1 MKIAYFPGCSLHSTG
16 AEFDV
21 STRKVCEALGVQ
33 LCEVKDWTCC
43 GSSPA
48 HQCDELM
55 SIALPARILALTTE
69 TEGLREVCAPCAS
82 CYSRLKFARDRLADP
97 KWRADIETVVGRPC
111 PDDIGI
117 FNMLDLVTDKVGLGA
132 VAARVVKPLAGL
144 KVACYYGCLLTRPPK
159 IVGSKDCEN
168 PTAME
173 SIMEAVGAEPLDW
186 NLKTFCCGA
195 GFALTNTE
203 VVLKLTHK
211 VLADAAAV
219 GAEAIVVAC
228 PLCHANLDGRQEQI
242 NAAFAT
248 AFHVPIFYFTQLMG
262 LAFGIPSAQLAVGK
276 HLTEVG
282 DFLKE
287 RALL

>member
-21 STRKVCEALGVQ
+21 STRKVCEAMDVQ

-55 SIALPARILALTTE
+55 SVALPARILALTTE

-82 CYSRLKFARDRLADP
+82 CYSRLKFAQDRLGDP
-97 KWRADIETVVGRPC
+97 KWRADIEAVVGRSC
-111 PDDIGI
+111 PDDIGVY
-117 FNMLDLVTDKVGLGA
+117 NMLDLVSDKVGLEA
-132 VAARVVKPLAGL
+132 VAAHVVKPLAGL

-159 IVGSKDCEN
+159 IVGGANHEN
-168 PTAME
+168 PSVME
-173 SIMEAVGAEPLDW
+173 SIMETIGAESLDW

-195 GFALTNTE
+195 GFALTKTE
-203 VVLKLTHK
+203 VVLELTRK
-211 VLADAAAV
+211 VLADAVAV

-242 NAAFAT
+242 NTAFGAD
-248 AFHVPIFYFTQLMG
+248 FHVPIFYFTQLMG
-262 LAFGIPSAQLAVGK
+262 MAFGIAPGQLAIGK
-276 HLTEVG
+276 HLTDVSA
-282 DFLKE
+282 FLKE

>member
-82 CYSRLKFARDRLADP
+82 CYSRLKFARDRLSDP
-97 KWRADIETVVGRPC
+97 KWRRDIETVVGRPC
-111 PDDIGI
+111 PVDIGI
-117 FNMLDLVTDKVGLGA
+117 FNMLDLVADKVGLEA

-242 NAAFAT
+242 NAVFAT
-248 AFHVPIFYFTQLMG
+248 DFHVPIFYFTQLMG
-262 LAFGIPSAQLAVGK
+262 LAFGIAPQQLAVGK